1 MTVSLKIE
9 LDPRVELRARRTL
22 DGNILILDH
31 EDIDIILMLEKSK
44 CVTFPKKE
52 MSDKVYNAQDR
63 MFKRMFK
70 DGIIS
75 PSSVRGGNV
84 YGSMEAEIHESKVP
98 GIDANQAVL
107 FCISEFIK
115 DERPF
120 FKTASEYDTSR
131 LDALLQP
138 SPEESTDLG
147 DVEQKASKGSM
158 DPTVRSYG
166 FMYNYSLVREGQGE
180 D

>member
-1 MTVSLKIE
+1 M
-9 LDPRVELRARRTL
+9 

-84 YGSMEAEIHESKVP
+84 YGSMKAEIHERFQASMQTRQSFSVLVNSSKMN
-98 GIDANQAVL
+98 GRSSRQRQ
-107 FCISEFIK
+107 SM
-115 DERPF
+115 
-120 FKTASEYDTSR
+120 TR
-131 LDALLQP
+131 LDSTHYYSHRLKSLQILAMWNRRHLRARWIQPLDLMALC
-138 SPEESTDLG
+138 T
-147 DVEQKASKGSM
+147 
-158 DPTVRSYG
+158 TTR
-166 FMYNYSLVREGQGE
+166 
-180 D
+180 